1 MSALSGCPGG
11 SPAGLAVTV
20 SDAGVL
26 PLAGDSL
33 IAWELVTAAVNASRD
48 PLALVTVI
56 NCWTGLGAPAGLEK
70 MIEVVGTIRFVAGG
84 GVTLRTTADSTVP
97 GPTRTDTRPM

>member
-1 MSALSGCPGG
+1 
-11 SPAGLAVTV
+11 
-20 SDAGVL
+20 
-26 PLAGDSL
+26 L

-97 GPTRTDTRPM
+97 VPTRTDTRPM